1 MIIPPTRFDPLIDEK
16 KAPTDIVAEYL
27 EDVATDL
34 NNLTS
39 VEEAYTTTNVTES
52 RTFDAD
58 TVTVEE
64 LADILGTLI
73 SDLQDTTIIK

>member
-16 KAPTDIVAEYL
+16 NAPTDIVAEYL
-27 EDVATDL
+27 EDVADEV

-39 VEEAYTTTNVTES
+39 VDEAYTTTNVTTD
-52 RTFDAD
+52 RAFDAD
-58 TVTVEE
+58 TVTLTE